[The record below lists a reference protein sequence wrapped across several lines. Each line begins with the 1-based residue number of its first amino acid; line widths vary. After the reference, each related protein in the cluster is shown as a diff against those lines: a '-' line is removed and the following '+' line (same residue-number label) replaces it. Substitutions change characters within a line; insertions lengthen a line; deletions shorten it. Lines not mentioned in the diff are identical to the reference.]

1 MSVTDTREAPA
12 GDPRSGERREPIA
25 IVGMACRFPG
35 GVTSPD
41 GLWQLVADGV
51 DAIGPFPQDRGW
63 DLGRL
68 FHPDPD
74 HPGTSSTREGGFL
87 YDAAEFDP
95 SLFGISPREAV
106 RMDPQQRL
114 VLETCWEAVEHA
126 GIDPTA
132 LRDTRTG
139 TYCGLMYA
147 EYGTHKKEAFAIT
160 GRLPSVLSGRVAHAL
175 GLVGPAMTVDTACS
189 SSLVAVHLAAQA
201 LRNGECDLAL
211 SGGATV
217 MVNAAPFVEFS
228 RQHGLAPDGR
238 CKAFAATADGT
249 AWSEG
254 VGMLLLERLHDAHR
268 HGHPVHAVI
277 PGSALNHDGAASGLT
292 APNGPA
298 QQAVIHA
305 ALTNAHLTPDTIDA
319 IEAHGTGTAL
329 GDPIEAHA
337 LLATYGTHRNPHHP
351 LYLGTIKSNIGHT
364 QAAAGIAGIIKM
376 TMAIHHGQLPKTLH
390 TDHPSPRIDWTQG
403 PLQLLTRTQPWP
415 HHNHP
420 RRAAISSFGLSGT
433 NAHLILEQPPQPPTT
448 PHTTHTIAP
457 AGKDGCFPWLLSGQ
471 TEQGLRSR
479 AAQLH
484 NHLTAH
490 QDLTVAD
497 IGRSLATTR
506 TTTLTHRA
514 AVLATGRTEALRG
527 LQALARGEAA
537 PQVLTRTS
545 TTATGPTA
553 FLFPGQG
560 SQYPGCGRD
569 LHGRFPAFAR
579 AFDEACAHL
588 DPHLEHPLKDVL
600 FAAPGTPESA
610 LLDQTAY
617 TQPALFALEVALF
630 RLLEHHGAAPD
641 VLLGHSVGELAAAHA
656 AGVLDLADAC
666 TLVAHRGRLMQ
677 SAPAGGRML
686 AVEAAEEEI
695 RRALAPYRGRLDL
708 AAVNGAGDVVVTGDA
723 DAVDELAQ
731 AWRATGR
738 RATELKVS
746 HAFHSPHMDG
756 LLEDFR
762 DVAARLAFREPRTPV
777 VSNLT
782 GRPATGAMLRDPD
795 YWVRQLRGTV
805 RFHDGVRYL
814 ESRGVTEYIE
824 MGHGV
829 LSVLVRR
836 GQGAGSP
843 GNATPVVR
851 RGHDPVSTVTTAL
864 ARLALNGARLDPGDS
879 FPGGRRVPLP
889 TYPFQRQHYWLSTPA
904 TGDGTARS
912 HPVLDDGLEPADGR
926 GPVFTGRLDA
936 EDMPWLAEHVVAGT
950 PLLPAAGIA
959 ELALSAA
966 RRTGARQVAEL
977 TLEQALPVARPT
989 DVQLIV
995 GAAGEDG
1002 SRSLA
1007 LYSRPAHARTAAW
1020 TRHATATLSSAGP
1033 AEVADLP
1040 SWPPPGASP
1049 VPVGDLYSQLAER
1062 GYAYGYT
1069 FRGLRELWR
1078 DGSDLYAVVAPRAKA
1093 SRDGFQLH
1101 PAALDAAL
1109 HALAA
1114 ADGGDSRLLVPFAW
1128 RGLTLH
1134 GPGNGPLRVR
1144 LRRGADDS
1152 CSLLVTDD
1160 RGAPVLSADQLVL
1173 REFTP
1178 PARPSADGPA
1188 LLALDWSDLAAGTP
1202 LLSGTWAAVGAG
1214 AEALAGLVPADEA
1227 AARLHSGLD
1236 ALLRSLDD
1244 GAAVPEVVLAFVTA
1258 PPPGGPEPAGTA
1270 GTAAH
1275 EVLGLLQQ
1283 WLLDGRP
1290 ATGRL
1295 ALITRD
1301 AVSTPG
1307 DTRSDPAHAA
1317 VWGLVRAAQSE
1328 HPGRFTLIDS
1338 DGTPQSVRSLLAAA
1352 AAEEPQLAVR
1362 RGRFLT
1368 PRLRPHR
1375 PSPSRRAPFDRHSRV
1390 LVTGGLGALGRLVAR
1405 HLADRYGVR
1414 QLVLVGRRGLRTPG
1428 APEFAADLEA
1438 AGVRV
1443 TVAAGDVGDRAAL
1456 AAVLDGL
1463 DQPPTAVVH
1472 AAGVLDD
1479 TVVQRLTSERLDAVL
1494 RPKATAAVHLH
1505 ELTQQL
1511 DLSAFVLFSSLSGT
1525 LGLPGQGNYAAAN
1538 AYLDALALKRRA
1550 QGLPATSL
1558 AWGLWAAGD
1567 GLGSGLGAAELRRL
1581 SRHGAAALSA
1591 EDGLALFDT
1600 AVADAATVLLP
1611 ARLDPRELA
1620 AESAPPLLRGLVAA
1634 TTPSRRPVPA
1644 PSAPGAATALR
1655 RRLADAPRTARRHLV
1670 LEAVR
1675 AEVAAVLELSA
1686 PNQVPAGARFQD
1698 LGVDSLT
1705 ALELQQRITAVTGV
1719 RLASTAVF
1727 DHRSPAALTDR
1738 LIAELAA
1745 ENGEARSRAEPD
1757 PGPPAGD
1764 TSLDTM
1770 SAEELVRL
1778 ALGTD
1783 RGERTPTKTDGEPR

>member
-1 MSVTDTREAPA
+1 MSVTDTRGVP
-12 GDPRSGERREPIA
+12 GPDPMSDKRREPIA

-41 GLWQLVADGV
+41 DLWQLVADGI
-51 DAIGPFPQDRGW
+51 DAIGPFPRDRGW
-63 DLGRL
+63 DLDHL

-95 SLFGISPREAV
+95 SLFGISPREAI

-114 VLETCWEAVEHA
+114 VLETCWEAIERA
-126 GIDPTA
+126 GIDPTV

-175 GLVGPAMTVDTACS
+175 GLVGPAITVDTACS
-189 SSLVAVHLAAQA
+189 SSLVAIHLAAQA
-201 LRNGECDLAL
+201 LRNGDCELAL

-217 MVNAAPFVEFS
+217 MVNPAPFVEFS

-238 CKAFAATADGT
+238 CKAFAASADGT

-254 VGMLLLERLHDAHR
+254 VGMLLLERLSDAHR
-268 HGHPVHAVI
+268 HNHPILAVI
-277 PGSALNHDGAASGLT
+277 RGSALNHDGAGSGLT
-292 APNGPA
+292 APNGPS
-298 QQAVIHA
+298 QQAVIRA
-305 ALTNAHLTPDTIDA
+305 ALTDAHLTPDTIDA

-337 LLATYGTHRNPHHP
+337 LLATYGTNRTPQHP
-351 LYLGTIKSNIGHT
+351 LHLGTIKSNIGHT
-364 QAAAGIAGIIKM
+364 QAAAGVAGIIKM
-376 TMAIHHGQLPKTLH
+376 TMAIHHGLLPKTLH
-390 TDHPSPRIDWTQG
+390 TDQPSPRIDWSQG
-403 PLQLLTRTQPWP
+403 HLALLTHTQPWP
-415 HHNHP
+415 HHTRP

-433 NAHLILEQPPQPPTT
+433 NAHLILEQPPQPTPTT
-448 PHTTHTIAP
+448 TITP
-457 AGKDGCFPWLLSGQ
+457 TDEDGSFPWLLSGQ
-471 TEQGLRSR
+471 TEQALRSR

-490 QDLTVAD
+490 QDLAIAD
-497 IGRSLATTR
+497 IGLSLATTR
-506 TTTLTHRA
+506 TTTHTHRA
-514 AVLATGRTEALRG
+514 AILATGRTEALRS
-527 LQALARGEAA
+527 LQALARGEAT
-537 PQVLTRTS
+537 PQVITRTS
-545 TTATGPTA
+545 TTAADTTA
-553 FLFPGQG
+553 YLFPGQG
-560 SQYPGCGRD
+560 SQYPGSGRD
-569 LHGRFPAFAR
+569 LHARFPAFAH
-579 AFDEACAHL
+579 ALDEACAHL
-588 DPHLEHPLKDVL
+588 DPHLEHTLRDVM
-600 FAAPGTPESA
+600 FAGPGTPESA

-641 VLLGHSVGELAAAHA
+641 LLLGHSIGEIAAAHV

-677 SAPAGGRML
+677 CAPAGGRMV
-686 AVEAAEEEI
+686 AVEATEEEI
-695 RRALAPYRGRLDL
+695 RQALAPYSGRLDL
-708 AAVNGAGDVVVTGDA
+708 AAVNGPRDVVVTGDA
-723 DAVDELAQ
+723 EAAAELAQ
-731 AWRATGR
+731 AWRTRGR
-738 RATELKVS
+738 RTTELKVS

-762 DVAARLAFREPRTPV
+762 DVAARLTYSEPRISV

-782 GRPATGAMLRDPD
+782 GRLATAAMLMDPD

-805 RFHDGVRYL
+805 RFHDGMRFL
-814 ESRGVTEYIE
+814 ESRGVTEYLE
-824 MGHGV
+824 MGHGG
-829 LSVLVRR
+829 LAILARR
-836 GQGAGSP
+836 SQDPGSP
-843 GNATPVVR
+843 GIVTPLMR
-851 RGHDPVSTVTTAL
+851 RGHDPVATVTTAL
-864 ARLALNGARLDPGDS
+864 ARLALNGARLDPGES
-879 FPGGRRVPLP
+879 FPGGRRIPLP

-904 TGDGTARS
+904 AGDATARS
-912 HPVLDDGLEPADGR
+912 HPVLDEGLEPADGS
-926 GPVFTGRLDA
+926 GLVFTGRLDA
-936 EDMPWLAEHVVAGT
+936 EDMPWLADHTVAGT
-950 PLLPAAGIA
+950 PVLPAAGIA

-966 RRTGARQVAEL
+966 HRAGAGHVAEL
-977 TLEQALPVARPT
+977 TLEQVLPVAQPT
-989 DVQLIV
+989 DIQLIV
-995 GAAGEDG
+995 GAPDEEG

-1007 LYSRPAHARTAAW
+1007 VYSRPADTRGAAW
-1020 TRHATATLSSAGP
+1020 TRHATGTLSAAVP
-1033 AEVADLP
+1033 AEVAGLP
-1040 SWPPPGASP
+1040 SWPPRGASP
-1049 VPVGDLYSQLAER
+1049 VPVDDLYSQLAER
-1062 GYAYGYT
+1062 GYTYGYT

-1078 DGSDLYAVVAPRAKA
+1078 DGSDLYAVVGPRAKA

-1101 PAALDAAL
+1101 PAALDSAL

-1114 ADGGDSRLLVPFAW
+1114 ADRSESRLLVPFAW

-1134 GPGNGPLRVR
+1134 GPGNGPLRVH
-1144 LRRGADDS
+1144 LRRGAADS
-1152 CSLLVTDD
+1152 CSLLVADET
-1160 RGAPVLSADQLVL
+1160 GAPVLSADKLVL
-1173 REFTP
+1173 RELKP
-1178 PARPSADGPA
+1178 PAPSPADGSA
-1188 LLALDWSDLAAGTP
+1188 LLALDWTDLASGAP
-1202 LLSGTWAAVGAG
+1202 LLSGTWAAVGPG
-1214 AEALAGLVPADEA
+1214 AEAMPGLVQSDGT
-1227 AARLHSGLD
+1227 AARVHSDLD
-1236 ALLRSLDD
+1236 GLLRSIDD

-1258 PPPGGPEPAGTA
+1258 APPGGPEPTRTTGAGA
-1270 GTAAH
+1270 Q

-1283 WLLDGRP
+1283 WLSDSRS
-1290 ATGRL
+1290 ATSRL

-1338 DGTPQSVRSLLAAA
+1338 DGAPQSVRGLLKAAA
-1352 AAEEPQLAVR
+1352 SEEPQLAVR
-1362 RGRFLT
+1362 GGRILS

-1375 PSPSRRAPFDRHSRV
+1375 PFPSGRAPFDRHSRV

-1405 HLADRYGVR
+1405 HLVDRYGVR
-1414 QLVLVGRRGLRTPG
+1414 RLVLVGRRGPRTPG
-1428 APEFAADLEA
+1428 AAEFASDLET

-1443 TVAAGDVGDRAAL
+1443 TVAAGDAGDRAAL
-1456 AAVLDGL
+1456 AAILDDL

-1479 TVVQRLTSERLDAVL
+1479 TVVQRLTPERLDAVL
-1494 RPKATAAVHLH
+1494 RPKADAAVHLH
-1505 ELTQQL
+1505 ELTRHL
-1511 DLSAFVLFSSLSGT
+1511 DLSAFILFSSFSGT

-1550 QGLPATSL
+1550 EGLTATSL
-1558 AWGLWAAGD
+1558 AWGLWAVGD
-1567 GLGSGLGAAELRRL
+1567 GLGGGLGTTELRRL
-1581 SRHGAAALSA
+1581 ARHGAAALSV

-1600 AVADAATVLLP
+1600 AVADTATVLLP
-1611 ARLDPRELA
+1611 TRLDTRELT
-1620 AESAPPLLRGLVAA
+1620 AESVPPLLRALVPAA
-1634 TTPSRRPVPA
+1634 AKARRSVPA
-1644 PSAPGAATALR
+1644 PSAPGTAAALR
-1655 RRLADAPRTARRHLV
+1655 RRLADAPRTARQHLV

-1686 PNQVPAGARFQD
+1686 PDQVPAAARFQD

-1705 ALELQQRITAVTGV
+1705 ALELQHRITSATGV
-1719 RLASTAVF
+1719 RLTSTAVF
-1727 DHRSPAALTDR
+1727 DHRSLAALADR
-1738 LIAELAA
+1738 LLVELTT
-1745 ENGEARSRAEPD
+1745 ENGEAHGPAEPD
-1757 PGPPAGD
+1757 PEPPSED

-1783 RGERTPTKTDGEPR
+1783 RGERTLTEIDGESR